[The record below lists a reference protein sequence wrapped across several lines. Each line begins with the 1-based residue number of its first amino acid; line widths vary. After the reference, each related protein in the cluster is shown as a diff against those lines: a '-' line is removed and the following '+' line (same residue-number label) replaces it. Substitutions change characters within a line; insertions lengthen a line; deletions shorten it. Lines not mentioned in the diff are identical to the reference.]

1 MSKAAELAAL
11 IGSQTALSN
20 RNLIINGAMQVA
32 QRGTSTASVTGNGY
46 HACDRWNLELSSLG
60 TFTISQS
67 TDAPAG
73 FSNSFKVDCTTADA
87 SPAASDYM
95 VVQQKIEAQTLRQ
108 LGYGASGA
116 KAMTLSFYVKSNK
129 TGTYEIMHFAADGT
143 RAVNSTYT
151 IDSANTWEFKSVS
164 IPGDTGGT
172 MNNDNGEGLR
182 SLFYLGVGSDRQSGT
197 TPTDWQAYATA
208 NEAPSQTVNIADN
221 TANEWLITGVQLEVG
236 EQATPFEHR
245 SFGDELRRCKRYFE
259 RFAKTF
265 TSVGQASEAN
275 CGLWSGMSRSGNS
288 GNNQGVMTYQ
298 TKRTNPSIS
307 VSSAAHINGV
317 FPISPFAASLSSF
330 GIDGNAGIDNC
341 FVNAANNAS
350 SAPSSDCGSSGVM
363 GDSSGTLDIDAEL

>member
-11 IGSQTALSN
+11 IGSQSALSN
-20 RNLIINGAMQVA
+20 RNLVINGAMQVA

-46 HACDRWNLELSSLG
+46 HACDRWHLELSGLG

-67 TDAPAG
+67 TDAPTG

-129 TGTYEIMHFAADGT
+129 TGTYEIMHFASDGA

-151 IDSANTWEFKSVS
+151 INSANTWEFKSVS

-182 SLFYLGVGSDRQSGT
+182 SLFYLGVGSQRQSGT
-197 TPTDWQAYATA
+197 TPTDWQAYAIA

-245 SFGDELRRCKRYFE
+245 SFGDELFRCQRYYQAHGNGVSGLSFSINDMPASIATDTVNITGKFFVKMM
-259 RFAKTF
+259 RAAPTMVIYSRNSTANKVSLVATGADYATSTFAPNVIGVTGF
-265 TSVGQASEAN
+265 HVV
-275 CGLWSGMSRSGNS
+275 SRSGGSNL
-288 GNNQGVMTYQ
+288 
-298 TKRTNPSIS
+298 TK
-307 VSSAAHINGV
+307 G
-317 FPISPFAASLSSF
+317 
-330 GIDGNAGIDNC
+330 DGLEYGYTA
-341 FVNAANNAS
+341 
-350 SAPSSDCGSSGVM
+350 
-363 GDSSGTLDIDAEL
+363 DAEL

>member
-11 IGSQTALSN
+11 IGSQSALSD

-32 QRGTSTASVTGNGY
+32 QRSTSTASVTGSGY
-46 HACDRWNLELSSLG
+46 HACDRWNLQLSSLG

-87 SPAASDYM
+87 SPAASDFM

-164 IPGDTGGT
+164 IPGDPSGT

-182 SLFYLGVGSDRQSGT
+182 SLFYLGVGSQRQSGT
-197 TPTDWQAYATA
+197 TPTDWQAYAIA

-221 TANEWLITGVQLEVG
+221 TANEWLMTGVQLEVG
-236 EQATPFEHR
+236 EQTTPFEHR
-245 SFGDELRRCKRYFE
+245 SFGDELERCKRYFQQIGSGYGKASSTSA
-259 RFAKTF
+259 FDCSVTF
-265 TSVGQASEAN
+265 NPPMRANPTVSNNGTVIQITNITSADH
-275 CGLWSGMSRSGNS
+275 
-288 GNNQGVMTYQ
+288 NQ
-298 TKRTNPSIS
+298 
-307 VSSAAHINGV
+307 SSASCA
-317 FPISPFAASLSSF
+317 
-330 GIDGNAGIDNC
+330 DTD
-341 FVNAANNAS
+341 
-350 SAPSSDCGSSGVM
+350 SGVTD
-363 GDSSGTLDIDAEL
+363 GTYGGGRVRFSNFSGLTSGTTYAIDHTSSQGGAATFDAEL